1 MIIFVMILLVETS
14 NQKVIDTK
22 KGILFQDLHF
32 NVLVSETYKN
42 VELCLTVKPES
53 FLIYM

>member
-1 MIIFVMILLVETS
+1 MILLVETS